1 MISRRQRYHHP
12 RRPTTALCEPR
23 DQAVPSEVTCI
34 ILLVRDVQGFL
45 RLDASV
51 GGWIAPGVLIAS
63 HAGRAESETLPIPQ
77 VTPGSSPY
85 IQCMIARYAHSTPCS
100 DRPSR
105 RAAAVAASSL
115 VTRNSPG
122 RALPRVSCGHRC
134 IAAMPYQVTSR
145 PPAGVGLPRSTRQ
158 PALLP
163 HSVTERAALQC
174 RQTFPGRY
182 QTGRSSMVRT
192 TVFITHNS

>member
-1 MISRRQRYHHP
+1 MTGMSNCSHLRSSMISRRQRYHHP

-34 ILLVRDVQGFL
+34 ILL
-45 RLDASV
+45 
-51 GGWIAPGVLIAS
+51 
-63 HAGRAESETLPIPQ
+63 